1 MTNLPLQVVVH
12 TLHSQKTLI
21 TLLFL
26 VFLLVL
32 CFQGFFSSKER
43 LKERKTDTEE
53 LIGRTQSNTSPTKP
67 RDTRLMEDLQPIS
80 LTSPPLVTAVGHLQA
95 CLLVK
100 DIQWYFDGYKQ
111 LLPLRNHDAHM
122 SLCFNTPCPRL
133 SCVLPGVAE
142 NTGRMTLVN
151 GGHL

>member
-1 MTNLPLQVVVH
+1 MTNLPLQVVLH
-12 TLHSQKTLI
+12 RLHSQKTLI

-67 RDTRLMEDLQPIS
+67 RDTRLKEDLQPIS
-80 LTSPPLVTAVGHLQA
+80 LTSPPLITAVGHLQA

-100 DIQWYFDGYKQ
+100 DIQWYFDGYKE
-111 LLPLRNHDAHM
+111 LLPLRNQDAHM
-122 SLCFNTPCPRL
+122 SLRFNTPCPRL
-133 SCVLPGVAE
+133 SCVLPGIAE

>member
-1 MTNLPLQVVVH
+1 MTNLPLQVVLH

>member
-100 DIQWYFDGYKQ
+100 DIQWYFDGYKE
-111 LLPLRNHDAHM
+111 LLPLRNQDAHM

>member
-111 LLPLRNHDAHM
+111 LLPLRNHNAHM

>member
-1 MTNLPLQVVVH
+1 MTNLPLQVVLH
-12 TLHSQKTLI
+12 RLHSQKTLI

-43 LKERKTDTEE
+43 LKERKIDTEE

-67 RDTRLMEDLQPIS
+67 RDTRLKEDLQPIS
-80 LTSPPLVTAVGHLQA
+80 LTSPPLITAVGHLQA

-100 DIQWYFDGYKQ
+100 DIQWYFDGYKE
-111 LLPLRNHDAHM
+111 LLPLRNQDAHM
-122 SLCFNTPCPRL
+122 SLRFNTPCPRL
-133 SCVLPGVAE
+133 SCVLPGIAE

>member
-1 MTNLPLQVVVH
+1 MIFAKIYHDKSAPAGGFTHTTFTEDFDHSSLFSFSPCVVF
-12 TLHSQKTLI
+12 S
-21 TLLFL
+21 
-26 VFLLVL
+26 
-32 CFQGFFSSKER
+32 GFFSSKER

-100 DIQWYFDGYKQ
+100 DIQ
-111 LLPLRNHDAHM
+111 
-122 SLCFNTPCPRL
+122 
-133 SCVLPGVAE
+133 
-142 NTGRMTLVN
+142 
-151 GGHL
+151 

>member
-1 MTNLPLQVVVH
+1 MTNLPLQVVLH

-100 DIQWYFDGYKQ
+100 DIQ
-111 LLPLRNHDAHM
+111 
-122 SLCFNTPCPRL
+122 
-133 SCVLPGVAE
+133 
-142 NTGRMTLVN
+142 
-151 GGHL
+151 

>member
-100 DIQWYFDGYKQ
+100 DIQWYFDGYKE

>member
-1 MTNLPLQVVVH
+1 MTNLPLQVVLH

-53 LIGRTQSNTSPTKP
+53 LIGRTQSNASPTKP

-100 DIQWYFDGYKQ
+100 DIQ
-111 LLPLRNHDAHM
+111 
-122 SLCFNTPCPRL
+122 
-133 SCVLPGVAE
+133 
-142 NTGRMTLVN
+142 
-151 GGHL
+151 